1 MRNIVPQPEHFPAS
15 PCAGHAPL
23 TITLTLAILLTTSAC
38 GFKLRG
44 PVEIP
49 PELNPMYIQSSPGS
63 PMRGAVVQQLQ
74 GSQVRLASGPQ
85 DARVIV
91 RIGNESR
98 TSRVVAVDQNGK
110 VLASELHYRV
120 TFDAVDPSGKQLVPQ
135 QNIDVV
141 RSYENPDVEVLG
153 KESEAA
159 LIYREMFTDAANRI
173 LDRLRAAL
181 L

>member
-1 MRNIVPQPEHFPAS
+1 MENTLSQAKHFTAAS
-15 PCAGHAPL
+15 HAERRVL
-23 TITLTLAILLTTSAC
+23 TITLMLAVLLTTSAC

-63 PMRGAVVQQLQ
+63 PMRGAIVQRLQ
-74 GSQVRLASGPQ
+74 GSQVQLASKPQ
-85 DARVIV
+85 DARVIL

-98 TSRVVAVDQNGK
+98 SSRVIAVDQNGK
-110 VLASELHYRV
+110 VLASELHYGV
-120 TFDAVDPSGKQLVPQ
+120 TFDAVDAKGKQLAPQ
-135 QNIDVV
+135 QTIDVV

-159 LIYREMFTDAANRI
+159 LIYSEMFTDAANRI
-173 LDRLRAAL
+173 LYRLRAAL